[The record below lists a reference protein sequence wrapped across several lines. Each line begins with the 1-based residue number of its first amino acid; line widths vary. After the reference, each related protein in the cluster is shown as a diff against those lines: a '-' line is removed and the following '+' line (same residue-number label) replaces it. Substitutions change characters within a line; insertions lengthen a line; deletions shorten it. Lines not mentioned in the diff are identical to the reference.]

1 MYASAVV
8 GWLLSPPGSALAT
21 IWPAGGLFVAVLLL
35 NDRGDWPGLVLAAFV
50 ATLAADLG
58 HGHPLSVALML
69 FGANAAAALTGA
81 WLIRRFVAERCEL
94 SSLGELLGFLFF
106 AGVLSTVPGTLLS
119 VGVLS
124 AQGLADPWLRS
135 FMLQWGT
142 GAVGVLVVAP
152 FVLAWFSQEDQGLRL
167 DLPLRRLEAGALAL
181 VAGVGVWLVFA
192 GGAGILSP
200 LRALLGIPVIW
211 ASLRFGR
218 RGSATM
224 NLALTVL
231 LAIFTARDLSAS
243 PGLGNEVAAHIGT
256 LQGTLAL
263 IAVVGLCLAVTLHER
278 DRKILELS
286 RKEELFRVVVQDQME
301 MIVRWKPDGTRTF
314 VNEAYCRVFR
324 ESADEL
330 VGKSFMSLVGER
342 DREAIGRKVLSL
354 TPENPVAHDVHEA
367 VTVSGER
374 RLQEWTDRG
383 IFDGEGRLVELQS
396 TGRDI
401 TDRRRNEEEQRRLEE
416 QLRQS
421 QKLEAIGTLA
431 GGVAHDFNNIL
442 SAILGHAELA
452 VGSAGKGE
460 ETGEHLQQ
468 IVASSL
474 RARDLVQ
481 QILTFARETKGERR
495 AVSVSSLV
503 TEALR
508 LLRAAL
514 PATIEIR
521 TRLVGPGTV
530 LGDPTQI
537 HQVVMNL
544 CVNAGWAM
552 PEGGVLAV
560 SVEGVREDPRPESPS
575 ESAEGGPYVRL
586 QVSDSGVG
594 MSPEVM
600 DRIFEP
606 FFTTRPHGKGS
617 GLGLSVV
624 HGIVR
629 DGEGFLRVRSRPG
642 EGSTFEVLLP
652 AFEGEEASPLLEG
665 AMPRGRGEKILF
677 VDDEEAL
684 RNLGSRLLEKLGYR
698 VVTASDGVQAL
709 DLLGRS
715 SGEIDL
721 VLSDITMPRLTGD
734 QLAQRLFERHPDL
747 PVILCTGFTEPN
759 PGVSSPSPNV
769 RSLLKKPLLM
779 TELAAAV
786 RGALENHDASHAPV
800 EPARD
805 RPRARVLLVDDDD
818 HARQALGGLLR
829 SLGCAVIGA
838 EDAPAAEAL
847 WAEHGEHLQ
856 LLVTD
861 IGLPGTSGLDLAQA
875 LRHDHPALA
884 VLVTSGYSP
893 DAAGPLR
900 GAPRCEF
907 LVKPF
912 SREEL
917 GRALDRLLAEPPPR

>member
-1 MYASAVV
+1 MRSIRRPLVVAALFAIAMYASAVL
-8 GWLLSPPGSALAT
+8 GWLLSPPASALAT

-35 NDRGDWPGLVLAAFV
+35 NDQGDWPGLVLAAFL

-58 HGHPLSVALML
+58 HGHSLSMAVML

-94 SSLGELLGFLFF
+94 ASLGELLGFLFF

-119 VGVLS
+119 VSVLS
-124 AQGLADPWLRS
+124 TQGLADPWLRS

-152 FVLAWFSQEDQGLRL
+152 FVLAWFSLEDQGLRL

-181 VAGVGVWLVFA
+181 VAGVGVWLVFV
-192 GGAGILSP
+192 GGGILSP

-231 LAIFTARDLSAS
+231 LAISTARELSAS
-243 PGLGNEVAAHIGT
+243 PVLGNEVAAHIGT

-314 VNEAYCRVFR
+314 VNEAYCRVFGG
-324 ESADEL
+324 SAEEL
-330 VGKSFMSLVGER
+330 VGKSFMPLVGER
-342 DREAIGRKVLSL
+342 DREAVGRKILSL

-374 RLQEWTDRG
+374 RVQEWTDRG
-383 IFDGEGRLVELQS
+383 IFDGLGRLVELQS

-452 VGSAGKGE
+452 VGSSGAE
-460 ETGEHLQQ
+460 EEALEHLQQ

-521 TRLVGPGTV
+521 TRLLGPGTV

-560 SVEGVREDPRPESPS
+560 SVESVREDPRTESRS
-575 ESAEGGPYVRL
+575 EGAQGGPYVRL

-606 FFTTRPHGKGS
+606 FFTTRPTAKGAGS
-617 GLGLSVV
+617 GCQSSTASCAME
-624 HGIVR
+624 
-629 DGEGFLRVRSRPG
+629 EGFSACAAGRAKAASSKSCSRRSRARKRRRSWREPCLG
-642 EGSTFEVLLP
+642 VAARRSCSST
-652 AFEGEEASPLLEG
+652 
-665 AMPRGRGEKILF
+665 MKRR
-677 VDDEEAL
+677 
-684 RNLGSRLLEKLGYR
+684 
-698 VVTASDGVQAL
+698 
-709 DLLGRS
+709 
-715 SGEIDL
+715 
-721 VLSDITMPRLTGD
+721 
-734 QLAQRLFERHPDL
+734 
-747 PVILCTGFTEPN
+747 
-759 PGVSSPSPNV
+759 
-769 RSLLKKPLLM
+769 
-779 TELAAAV
+779 
-786 RGALENHDASHAPV
+786 
-800 EPARD
+800 
-805 RPRARVLLVDDDD
+805 
-818 HARQALGGLLR
+818 
-829 SLGCAVIGA
+829 
-838 EDAPAAEAL
+838 
-847 WAEHGEHLQ
+847 
-856 LLVTD
+856 
-861 IGLPGTSGLDLAQA
+861 
-875 LRHDHPALA
+875 
-884 VLVTSGYSP
+884 
-893 DAAGPLR
+893 
-900 GAPRCEF
+900 
-907 LVKPF
+907 
-912 SREEL
+912 
-917 GRALDRLLAEPPPR
+917 